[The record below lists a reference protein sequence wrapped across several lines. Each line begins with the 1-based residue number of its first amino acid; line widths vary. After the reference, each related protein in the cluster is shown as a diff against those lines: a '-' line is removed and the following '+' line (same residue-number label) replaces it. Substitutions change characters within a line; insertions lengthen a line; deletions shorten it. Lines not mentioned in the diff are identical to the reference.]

1 VSKTLFIYASDPS
14 YCKATAVWS
23 GFTETWSVSKK
34 FGSGFSYMAVDQF
47 NGGALLEEARAL
59 VAQFGQGVA

>member
-1 VSKTLFIYASDPS
+1 MRERNI
-14 YCKATAVWS
+14 
-23 GFTETWSVSKK
+23 
-34 FGSGFSYMAVDQF
+34 